1 MRTEL
6 GLYPSRETE
15 ALARERRIRECL
27 SLIKAFKREGLLP
40 VSFPDD
46 TTEFSFD
53 LVQAAYRFLARSP
66 AMLLLLHL
74 EDALGEENQINMPG
88 TVAEYPN
95 WRRKMLLDVE
105 ELERDRRIMAL
116 AAAIRDERRAGR
128 RIRRGPQADG
138 G

>member
-1 MRTEL
+1 M
-6 GLYPSRETE
+6 
-15 ALARERRIRECL
+15 
-27 SLIKAFKREGLLP
+27 P
-40 VSFPDD
+40 VSFADD

-95 WRRKMLLDVE
+95 WRRKMLIDVE

-128 RIRRGPQADG
+128 RIRRDPQADG